1 MATVPTVSRKESWWR
16 RWLVAPVRAQL
27 SQGISVDRV
36 SWTIALGLVLGV
48 FPVMGTTSL
57 VCLLVGW
64 AFHLNQPLL
73 HLFKTVVYPLHLA
86 LILVFIRLG
95 ERLYGVPLISFSIPE
110 LLGKFKAAPLQFVQ
124 DFGMAAWHGVTAW
137 LLIAPFA
144 VILIKSLMMPILRR
158 MGKAL
163 EKSKGVIA

>member
-1 MATVPTVSRKESWWR
+1 MATEPIEPSSESRWR
-16 RWLVAPVRAQL
+16 RWLVTPVKAQL
-27 SQGISVDRV
+27 SQGISVNRV

-64 AFHLNQPLL
+64 AFHLNQALL

-124 DFGMAAWHGVTAW
+124 DFGMAAWHGVSAW
-137 LLIAPFA
+137 LVIAPFA
-144 VILIKSLMMPILRR
+144 VVVIKIMTTPILQRVSR
-158 MGKAL
+158 AL
-163 EKSKGVIA
+163 DERKGVIA